1 MKRIRSI
8 QFKGFICLFISF
20 MAVFGYIVKTKYDQS
35 FNELL
40 YYSQSSTS
48 DDYINYCTAISNKNG
63 EYREFDLDKIKQGLS
78 ELPKDDSTKIY
89 LLDTYGNPIEQYGY
103 EKDDHLLIVH
113 DPFVEINESDVD
125 TDYSDD
131 FYDARYYID
140 LSSLSSE
147 QYQLLIE
154 TIKDVEKNEYDD
166 IHLYFEGKI
175 EELKNFKDT
184 SQSTYNAKNRY
195 YKVKPT
201 FIHYNTDI
209 FGQKKGNTVEAF
221 YEAYVENGE
230 VHLKK
235 SEEEVYGDTRVSTS
249 KINELSKKAVNE
261 HFSNVYA
268 GLASFLDDV
277 SIDSNSQTAIK
288 KTNEIATSLKKGTL
302 TYASFTKILD
312 NYSYSVLLLPL
323 DEHHGYV
330 EGQEPAPNALIA
342 VFYDFQSG
350 GRNQLRN
357 DLFKDNFPLL
367 LGGFLFIVLF
377 SYLISYMTTRRIKE
391 IDRVA
396 MEIANNNFEG
406 ILDTKGHDE
415 LSSLSSHI
423 NTMSSNL
430 KRNIDALNLEID
442 QVKKM
447 EQLRKEFIAQF
458 THEIKTPLAII
469 NGNIDLLEN
478 VEDIDKKDKYI
489 EVINKEIAVIN
500 DLVLQMLDLSK
511 LEAKAIT
518 LDKKEID
525 LRELSEDIIDDYEQL
540 LMDKK
545 LKIEI
550 QGEDVLIVGD
560 RKRIEMVIQNY
571 LSNAIKHA
579 FINSTIKIKIKENEF
594 SIENKG
600 KQIDENRIDTIW
612 ESFVSDDQKGTGLG
626 LAIVRNILELH
637 EMSYGVYNLQGGV
650 EFYFRWKK

>member
-8 QFKGFICLFISF
+8 QFKVFICLFISF
-20 MAVFGYIVKTKYDQS
+20 MVVFGYIVKTKYDQS

-125 TDYSDD
+125 ADYSDD

-166 IHLYFEGKI
+166 IHLYFEGQI

-184 SQSTYNAKNRY
+184 SQSTYNTKNRY

-235 SEEEVYGDTRVSTS
+235 NEEEAYGDTRVSTS

-268 GLASFLDDV
+268 GLATFLDDV

-312 NYSYSVLLLPL
+312 DYSYSVLLLPL

-342 VFYDFQSG
+342 IFYDFQSG

-357 DLFKDNFPLL
+357 DLIKDNFPLL

-377 SYLISYMTTRRIKE
+377 SFLISYMTTRRIKE

-396 MEIANNNFEG
+396 MKITNNNFKG
-406 ILDTKGHDE
+406 VLDTKGHDE

-478 VEDIDKKDKYI
+478 VDDKDKKAKYI
-489 EVINKEIAVIN
+489 EVINKEISVIN

-511 LEAKAIT
+511 LEAKAVT

-525 LRELSEDIIDDYEQL
+525 LRELTEDIVDDYEQL
-540 LMDKK
+540 LMDKR

-550 QGEDVLIVGD
+550 QGEDVLIVSD

-600 KQIDENRIDTIW
+600 KQIDEKRMDTIW
-612 ESFVSDDQKGTGLG
+612 ESFVSDDQKGTGLD

-637 EMSYGVYNLQGGV
+637 EMSYGVHNLEDGV

>member
-8 QFKGFICLFISF
+8 QFKVFICLFISF
-20 MAVFGYIVKTKYDQS
+20 MVVFGYIVKTKYDQS

-154 TIKDVEKNEYDD
+154 TIKDVEKKEYDD

-235 SEEEVYGDTRVSTS
+235 NEEEAYGDTRVSTS

-268 GLASFLDDV
+268 GLATFLDDV

-350 GRNQLRN
+350 GRNQLKN

-396 MEIANNNFEG
+396 MEITNNNFEG
-406 ILDTKGHDE
+406 SLDTKGHDE

-478 VEDIDKKDKYI
+478 VDDEDKKAKYI

-600 KQIDENRIDTIW
+600 KQIDENRMDSIW

>member
-8 QFKGFICLFISF
+8 QFKVFICLFISF
-20 MAVFGYIVKTKYDQS
+20 MVVFGYIVKTKYDQS

-125 TDYSDD
+125 ADYSDD

-166 IHLYFEGKI
+166 IHLYFEGQI

-184 SQSTYNAKNRY
+184 SQSTYNTKNRY

-235 SEEEVYGDTRVSTS
+235 NEEEAYGDTRVSTS

-268 GLASFLDDV
+268 GLATFLDDV

-288 KTNEIATSLKKGTL
+288 KTNEIATSIKEGTL
-302 TYASFTKILD
+302 TYATFTKLLD
-312 NYSYSVLLLPL
+312 DYSYQVLLMPL
-323 DEHHGYV
+323 YKYQGYT
-330 EGQEPAPNALIA
+330 EGQEHTPEAFIA

-357 DLFKDNFPLL
+357 DLITDNLPLL

-396 MEIANNNFEG
+396 MEITNNNFKG
-406 ILDTKGHDE
+406 VLDTKGNDE

-478 VEDIDKKDKYI
+478 VDDEDKKAKYI
-489 EVINKEIAVIN
+489 EVINKEISVIN

-511 LEAKAIT
+511 LEAKAVT

-525 LRELSEDIIDDYEQL
+525 LRELTEDIVDDYEQL

-550 QGEDVLIVGD
+550 QGEDVLIVSD

-600 KQIDENRIDTIW
+600 KQIDEKRMDTIW

-637 EMSYGVYNLQGGV
+637 EMSYGVHNLEDGV

>member
-8 QFKGFICLFISF
+8 QFKVFICLFISF
-20 MAVFGYIVKTKYDQS
+20 MVVFGYIVKTKYDQS

-89 LLDTYGNPIEQYGY
+89 LLNTYGNPIEQYGY

-154 TIKDVEKNEYDD
+154 TIKDVEKNKYDD
-166 IHLYFEGKI
+166 IHLYFEGQI

-184 SQSTYNAKNRY
+184 AQSTYNTKNRY

-268 GLASFLDDV
+268 GLATFLDNV
-277 SIDSNSQTAIK
+277 SIDSNSRTAIK
-288 KTNEIATSLKKGTL
+288 KTNEIADALKKGTL

-323 DEHHGYV
+323 DEHYGYV

-342 VFYDFQSG
+342 VFYGFKTQG
-350 GRNQLRN
+350 FHQLR
-357 DLFKDNFPLL
+357 DELIKSNFPLL

-396 MEIANNNFEG
+396 MEITNNNFEG
-406 ILDTKGHDE
+406 VLDTKGHDE

-478 VEDIDKKDKYI
+478 VDDEDKKAKYI
-489 EVINKEIAVIN
+489 EVINKEISVIN

-525 LRELSEDIIDDYEQL
+525 LRELTEDIIDDYEQL

-600 KQIDENRIDTIW
+600 KQIDENRMDSIW

>member
-1 MKRIRSI
+1 MKKIRSI
-8 QFKGFICLFISF
+8 QFKVFICLFISF
-20 MAVFGYIVKTKYDQS
+20 MVVFGYVVKNKYDRS

-40 YYSQSSTS
+40 YYSQSGTS

-125 TDYSDD
+125 ADYSDD

-154 TIKDVEKNEYDD
+154 TIKDVEKNKYDD
-166 IHLYFEGKI
+166 IHLYFEGQI

-184 SQSTYNAKNRY
+184 SQSTYNTKNRY

-235 SEEEVYGDTRVSTS
+235 SEEEAYGDTRVSTS

-268 GLASFLDDV
+268 GLATFLDDV
-277 SIDSNSQTAIK
+277 SIDSNSRTAIK
-288 KTNEIATSLKKGTL
+288 KTNEIADALKKGTL
-302 TYASFTKILD
+302 SYASFTKILD
-312 NYSYSVLLLPL
+312 NYSYTVLLLPL

-342 VFYDFQSG
+342 IFYDFQSG

-357 DLFKDNFPLL
+357 DLIKDNLPLL

-377 SYLISYMTTRRIKE
+377 SFLISYMTTRRIKE

-396 MEIANNNFEG
+396 MEITNNNFKG
-406 ILDTKGHDE
+406 VLDTKGHDE

-447 EQLRKEFIAQF
+447 EQLREEFIAQF

-478 VEDIDKKDKYI
+478 VDDKDKKAKYI
-489 EVINKEIAVIN
+489 EVINKEISVIN

-511 LEAKAIT
+511 LEAKAVT

-525 LRELSEDIIDDYEQL
+525 LRELTEDIVDDYEQL

-550 QGEDVLIVGD
+550 QGEDVLIVSD
-560 RKRIEMVIQNY
+560 RKRMEMVIQNY

-600 KQIDENRIDTIW
+600 KQIDEKRMDTIW

-637 EMSYGVYNLQGGV
+637 EMSYGVHNLEDGV

>member
-1 MKRIRSI
+1 MKKIRSI
-8 QFKGFICLFISF
+8 QFKVFICLFISF
-20 MAVFGYIVKTKYDQS
+20 MVVFGYIVKTKYDQS

-154 TIKDVEKNEYDD
+154 TIKDVEKKEYDD
-166 IHLYFEGKI
+166 IHLYFEGQI

-184 SQSTYNAKNRY
+184 SQSTYNTKNRY

-235 SEEEVYGDTRVSTS
+235 SEEEAYGDTRVSTS

-268 GLASFLDDV
+268 GLATFLDNA
-277 SIDSNSQTAIK
+277 SIDSNSRTAIK
-288 KTNEIATSLKKGTL
+288 KTNEIADALKKGTL
-302 TYASFTKILD
+302 SYASFTKILD
-312 NYSYSVLLLPL
+312 NYSYTVLLLPL

-330 EGQEPAPNALIA
+330 EGQEPVPNALIA
-342 VFYDFQSG
+342 VFYGFKTQG
-350 GRNQLRN
+350 FHQLR
-357 DLFKDNFPLL
+357 DELIKSNFPLL
-367 LGGFLFIVLF
+367 LGGVLFIVLF
-377 SYLISYMTTRRIKE
+377 SYLISYMTTKRIKE

-396 MEIANNNFEG
+396 MEITNNNFKG
-406 ILDTKGHDE
+406 VLDTKGNDE

-478 VEDIDKKDKYI
+478 VDDEDKKAKYI
-489 EVINKEIAVIN
+489 EVINKEISVIN

-511 LEAKAIT
+511 LEAKAVT

-525 LRELSEDIIDDYEQL
+525 LRELTEDIVDDYEQL

-550 QGEDVLIVGD
+550 QGEDVLIVSD

-600 KQIDENRIDTIW
+600 KQIDEKRMDTIW

-637 EMSYGVYNLQGGV
+637 EMSYGVHNLEDGV

>member
-8 QFKGFICLFISF
+8 QFKVFICLFISF
-20 MAVFGYIVKTKYDQS
+20 MVVFGYIVKTKYDQS

-154 TIKDVEKNEYDD
+154 TIKDVEKNKYDD
-166 IHLYFEGKI
+166 IHLYFEGQI

-184 SQSTYNAKNRY
+184 SQSTYNTKNRY

-235 SEEEVYGDTRVSTS
+235 SEEEAYGDTRVSTS

-268 GLASFLDDV
+268 GLATFLDDI
-277 SIDSNSQTAIK
+277 SIDSNSRTAIK
-288 KTNEIATSLKKGTL
+288 KTNEIADALKKGTL
-302 TYASFTKILD
+302 SYASFTKILD
-312 NYSYSVLLLPL
+312 NYSYTVLLLPL
-323 DEHHGYV
+323 DEHYGYA

-342 VFYDFQSG
+342 VFYGFKTQG
-350 GRNQLRN
+350 FHQLR
-357 DLFKDNFPLL
+357 DELIKSNFPLL
-367 LGGFLFIVLF
+367 LGGVLFIVLF
-377 SYLISYMTTRRIKE
+377 SYLISYMTTKRIKE

-396 MEIANNNFEG
+396 MEITNNNFKG
-406 ILDTKGHDE
+406 VLDTKGHDE

-478 VEDIDKKDKYI
+478 VDDEDKKAKYI
-489 EVINKEIAVIN
+489 EVINKEISVIN

-511 LEAKAIT
+511 LEAKAVT

-525 LRELSEDIIDDYEQL
+525 LRELTEDIVDDYEQL

-550 QGEDVLIVGD
+550 QGEDVLIVSD

-600 KQIDENRIDTIW
+600 KQIDEKRMDTIW

-637 EMSYGVYNLQGGV
+637 EMSYGVHNLEDGV

>member
-8 QFKGFICLFISF
+8 QFKVFICLFISF
-20 MAVFGYIVKTKYDQS
+20 MVVFGYIVKTKYDQS

-166 IHLYFEGKI
+166 IHLYFEGQI

-235 SEEEVYGDTRVSTS
+235 NEEEAYGDTRVSTS

-268 GLASFLDDV
+268 GLATFLDDV

-350 GRNQLRN
+350 GRNQLKN

-396 MEIANNNFEG
+396 MEITNNNFEG
-406 ILDTKGHDE
+406 VLDTKGHDE

-478 VEDIDKKDKYI
+478 VDDEDKKAKYI

-600 KQIDENRIDTIW
+600 KQIDENRMDSIW

>member
-1 MKRIRSI
+1 MKKIRSI
-8 QFKGFICLFISF
+8 QFKVFICLFISF
-20 MAVFGYIVKTKYDQS
+20 MVVFGYVVKNKYDRS

-40 YYSQSSTS
+40 YYSQSGTS

-154 TIKDVEKNEYDD
+154 TIKDVEKNKYDD
-166 IHLYFEGKI
+166 IHLYFEGQI

-184 SQSTYNAKNRY
+184 SQSTYNTKNRY

-235 SEEEVYGDTRVSTS
+235 SEEEAYGDTRVSTS

-268 GLASFLDDV
+268 GLATFLDDV
-277 SIDSNSQTAIK
+277 SIDSNSRTAIK
-288 KTNEIATSLKKGTL
+288 KTNEIADALKKGTL
-302 TYASFTKILD
+302 SYASFTKILD
-312 NYSYSVLLLPL
+312 NYSYTVLLLPL
-323 DEHHGYV
+323 GEHHGYV

-342 VFYDFQSG
+342 IFYDFQSG

-357 DLFKDNFPLL
+357 DLIKDNLPLL

-377 SYLISYMTTRRIKE
+377 SFLISYMTTRRIKE

-396 MEIANNNFEG
+396 MEITNNNFKG
-406 ILDTKGHDE
+406 VLDTKGHDE

-478 VEDIDKKDKYI
+478 VDDKDKKAKYI
-489 EVINKEIAVIN
+489 EVINKEISVIN

-511 LEAKAIT
+511 LEAKAVT

-525 LRELSEDIIDDYEQL
+525 LRELTEDIVDDYEQL

-550 QGEDVLIVGD
+550 QGEDVLIVSD
-560 RKRIEMVIQNY
+560 RKRMEMVIQNY

-600 KQIDENRIDTIW
+600 KQIDEKRMDTIW

-637 EMSYGVYNLQGGV
+637 EMSYGVHNLEDGV

>member
-1 MKRIRSI
+1 M
-8 QFKGFICLFISF
+8 
-20 MAVFGYIVKTKYDQS
+20 
-35 FNELL
+35 
-40 YYSQSSTS
+40 
-48 DDYINYCTAISNKNG
+48 
-63 EYREFDLDKIKQGLS
+63 
-78 ELPKDDSTKIY
+78 
-89 LLDTYGNPIEQYGY
+89 
-103 EKDDHLLIVH
+103 
-113 DPFVEINESDVD
+113 
-125 TDYSDD
+125 
-131 FYDARYYID
+131 
-140 LSSLSSE
+140 SSLSSE

-154 TIKDVEKNEYDD
+154 TIKDVEKKEYDD
-166 IHLYFEGKI
+166 IHLYFEGQI

-184 SQSTYNAKNRY
+184 SQSTYNTKNRY

-235 SEEEVYGDTRVSTS
+235 SEEEAYGDTRVSTS

-268 GLASFLDDV
+268 GLATFLDNA
-277 SIDSNSQTAIK
+277 SIDSNSRTAIK
-288 KTNEIATSLKKGTL
+288 KTNEIADALKKGTL

-323 DEHHGYV
+323 DEHYGYA

-342 VFYDFQSG
+342 VFYGFKTQG
-350 GRNQLRN
+350 FHQLR
-357 DLFKDNFPLL
+357 DELIKSNFPLL
-367 LGGFLFIVLF
+367 LGGVLFIVLF
-377 SYLISYMTTRRIKE
+377 SYLISYMTTKRIKE

-396 MEIANNNFEG
+396 MEITNNNFKG
-406 ILDTKGHDE
+406 VLDTKGNDE

-478 VEDIDKKDKYI
+478 VDDEDKKAKYI
-489 EVINKEIAVIN
+489 EVINKEISVIN

-511 LEAKAIT
+511 LEAKAVT

-525 LRELSEDIIDDYEQL
+525 LRELTEDIVDDYEQL

-550 QGEDVLIVGD
+550 QGEDVLIVSD

-579 FINSTIKIKIKENEF
+579 LINSTIIIKIKENEF

-600 KQIDENRIDTIW
+600 KQIDENRMDTIW

-637 EMSYGVYNLQGGV
+637 EMSYGVHNLEDGV
-650 EFYFRWKK
+650 EFYFRW